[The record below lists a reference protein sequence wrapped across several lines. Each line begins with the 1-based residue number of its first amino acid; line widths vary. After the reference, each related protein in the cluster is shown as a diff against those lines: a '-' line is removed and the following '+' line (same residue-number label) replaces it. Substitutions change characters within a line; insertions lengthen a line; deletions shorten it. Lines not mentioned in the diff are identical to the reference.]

1 MVQNAGGESFN
12 AASVMAPAA
21 GGFPGGSPE
30 MTTYYD
36 PIPRVIGEEIEL
48 ACLSIRLTGQ
58 AVGYILGYCAVGPV
72 AGACYI
78 PSFGFFG
85 VKPY

>member
-1 MVQNAGGESFN
+1 MQNSAGESFN
-12 AASVMAPAA
+12 VASVMAPAE
-21 GGFPGGSPE
+21 GGFPGGAPE

-36 PIPRVIGEEIEL
+36 PIPRVIAHEIEL

-58 AVGYILGYCAVGPV
+58 AAGYVVAACAVGPV

-78 PSFGFFG
+78 PSYGFFG
-85 VKPY
+85 VKPI